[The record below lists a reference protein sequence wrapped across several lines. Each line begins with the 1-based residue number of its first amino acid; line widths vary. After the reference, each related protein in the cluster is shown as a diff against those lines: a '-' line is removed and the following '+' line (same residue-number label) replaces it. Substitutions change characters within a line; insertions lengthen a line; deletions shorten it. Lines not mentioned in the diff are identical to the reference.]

1 MAKQKPN
8 LFQSIGGAVSGVGK
22 AVGGVARG
30 AREILNLP
38 TGDLTRARV
47 RQQEILVINNAA
59 GLLSNTP
66 ADQQENILAAFKRIG
81 LSEEAISAAQQVAKS
96 GKPLTDE
103 DVTERIKGFQKEGLG
118 AQAAFRRGGTEF
130 QVATPTGKRGA
141 GRTTSKILS
150 DLDKVNNQII
160 GLEDTEDKSS
170 LPLLQETKRGLESE
184 LASVRGLEKREITTT
199 TPAETRTVGFF
210 EGAFTPK
217 KRGETITTVPETTT
231 TETTFAPKVTKK
243 TLQKKA
249 DTKLKDI
256 KKLTQLFRDKKINA
270 TEFKNLQIKL
280 RNGSITI
287 DDILKKLRKG
297 K

>member
-1 MAKQKPN
+1 MANQNPN

-22 AVGGVARG
+22 AIGGVARG

-130 QVATPTGKRGA
+130 QVATPTGKRVASRTVGKISDEIGKVQDQLALAKEA
-141 GRTTSKILS
+141 GNAGQIELFGETL
-150 DLDKVNNQII
+150 NN
-160 GLEDTEDKSS
+160 
-170 LPLLQETKRGLESE
+170 LQSE
-184 LASVRGLEKREITTT
+184 LAVSQGLEERKS
-199 TPAETRTVGFF
+199 VSG
-210 EGAFTPK
+210 K
-217 KRGETITTVPETTT
+217 Q
-231 TETTFAPKVTKK
+231 TFAKK
-243 TLQKKA
+243 ELQKKA

-256 KKLTQLFRDKKINA
+256 KKLTQLFRDKKISA

-280 RNGSITI
+280 KNGSITMEQ
-287 DDILKKLRKG
+287 ILKTLRKG